1 MKACSRA
8 GVLSPSHVHLEELYT
23 MTQLDALKNTGT
35 VVVSDSGDVSFPLSL
50 VSLARRGR

>member
-1 MKACSRA
+1 
-8 GVLSPSHVHLEELYT
+8 